1 MKTLKYAAFLSLPLA
16 FAATTAHADIHSADA
31 RGSFR
36 AECELL
42 LHGDVSTLGM
52 TEYQARW
59 NECLGEAKRAEVKKA
74 EITCDPEAVHD
85 RERHDR
91 G

>member
-1 MKTLKYAAFLSLPLA
+1 MKTLKYAAFLSLP
-16 FAATTAHADIHSADA
+16 FTIAATAAHADIHSADA
-31 RGSFR
+31 RGSYQ

-42 LHGDVSTLGM
+42 LHGDVSTLDM

-59 NECLGEAKRAEVKKA
+59 NECFGGGKQAEVKKA
-74 EITCDPEAVHD
+74 EITCDPEVAHD
-85 RERHDR
+85 RERRDR